1 MKSIDDNLKLHI
13 ETTERIG
20 CPGWGAPNREYARL
34 SLLHPSGSRH
44 ARPPFL
50 LVAPLLAVLATPAAR
65 AQSNLLMP
73 PSLPSALPGG
83 QTLPGALAN
92 GLSGGLAGGA
102 QGDLVQRL
110 LDAASGLSLI
120 HI

>member
-1 MKSIDDNLKLHI
+1 M
-13 ETTERIG
+13 
-20 CPGWGAPNREYARL
+20 
-34 SLLHPSGSRH
+34 
-44 ARPPFL
+44 
-50 LVAPLLAVLATPAAR
+50 APLLAVLATPAAR

-110 LDAASGLSLI
+110 LDAASGRTLSLI